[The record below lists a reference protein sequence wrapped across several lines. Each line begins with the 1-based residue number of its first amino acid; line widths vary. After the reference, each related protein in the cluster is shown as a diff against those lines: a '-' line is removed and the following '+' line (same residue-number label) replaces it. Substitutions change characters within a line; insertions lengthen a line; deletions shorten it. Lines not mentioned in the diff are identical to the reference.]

1 MNYEATQDG
10 PALEVVQEIDNE
22 AFYPAAV
29 RRQVHWK
36 V

>member
-1 MNYEATQDG
+1 
-10 PALEVVQEIDNE
+10 VVQEIDNE

-36 V
+36 VWILNWEEK